1 MGDGESARRLS
12 QQRYSQLYSLQLAM
26 DKDGSFAKLPE
37 NVDDVFQQRLP
48 VTPTKPTLP
57 QSYQQVPTSPT
68 STQPMVET
76 TPVAIEPAIRKQ
88 PVANVPK
95 NTTSRQLYPAGHPHI
110 GLNLMENVQ
119 GARVAHMAQVV
130 STSYS
135 IPERYTENVS
145 IGSA

>member
-1 MGDGESARRLS
+1 
-12 QQRYSQLYSLQLAM
+12 
-26 DKDGSFAKLPE
+26 
-37 NVDDVFQQRLP
+37 
-48 VTPTKPTLP
+48 
-57 QSYQQVPTSPT
+57 
-68 STQPMVET
+68 MVET

-95 NTTSRQLYPAGHPHI
+95 NTTSRQLYPRVQSEI
-110 GLNLMENVQ
+110 GLNLMIQNVQ
-119 GARVAHMAQVV
+119 GARVAHMARVV

>member
-1 MGDGESARRLS
+1 
-12 QQRYSQLYSLQLAM
+12 
-26 DKDGSFAKLPE
+26 
-37 NVDDVFQQRLP
+37 
-48 VTPTKPTLP
+48 
-57 QSYQQVPTSPT
+57 
-68 STQPMVET
+68 MVET

-88 PVANVPK
+88 TIANVPK
-95 NTTSRQLYPAGHPHI
+95 NTTSRKLYPTGHPYI

-119 GARVAHMAQVV
+119 GARVAHMAQAV